1 MVIGEKRKRIEKRL
15 EYRKKFLE
23 KAYEAYEKLISG
35 EAKSYTIGSR
45 SLTRFDLKELEDTI
59 AKWEKEEEELQAQL
73 DGCKRRKSVGVIPRD
88 W

>member
-45 SLTRFDLKELEDTI
+45 SLTRFDLKELENGKRKRKNCRRNWTD
-59 AKWEKEEEELQAQL
+59 AKEESRLELYQET
-73 DGCKRRKSVGVIPRD
+73 GKERG
-88 W
+88 